1 MAKNP
6 DHPKKPAKAPKS
18 KAPNSKASRPDVQPI
33 GPALAELLNPAIN
46 RGDAGLGSGTG
57 LKLPPDNSW
66 DRRAGGEAAAHRA
79 RASTRG
85 TSADVAKRDASVGG
99 STSRGA
105 PPPNPPIKSG
115 AGSPPQA
122 GEGSRRLANRDDASF
137 SPPPVRRS
145 PWAKADGG
153 EGSGVGGGAANTS
166 GSEFAEGGAAGPSS
180 SEVAETPPTPDPSP
194 PLRGGRGE
202 ESLDESR
209 PGFSESPQR
218 EFAPANYGT
227 AATIPTLDPELA
239 KQLGFTTEE
248 EDAAAMARPPRNKM
262 EALGVAATADALDA
276 LIRDGRPE
284 FKGEDGQIKIWTP
297 HRPPRPEKSEGGQP
311 FVIKSEYEPKG
322 DQPTA
327 IRELV
332 EGIGRLDRTQ
342 VLLGV
347 TGSGK
352 TYTMA
357 KVIEATQRPAIILAP
372 NKTLAAQL
380 YGEFKSFFPD
390 NAVEYF
396 VSYYDYYQPEA
407 YVPRTD
413 TYIEKDSS
421 INEQIDRMRHSATRA
436 LLERDDV
443 IIVASVSCIYGIG
456 SVETYTAM
464 TFALKKGERIDQR
477 QLIAD
482 LVALQYKRTQADF
495 TRGTFRV
502 RGDVIDIFPAHY
514 EDRAWR
520 VNLFGDT
527 VENIEE
533 FDPLTGHKQDE
544 LEFIKIYAN
553 SHYVTPRPTLVQAIK
568 SIKSELKMR
577 LDQLNNQ
584 GRLLEAQRLE
594 QRTTFDLEMM
604 EATGSCAG
612 IENYS
617 RYLTGRR
624 PGEPPPTLFEYVP
637 DNALVFADESH
648 VTVPQIGGMF
658 KGDFRRKATLAEYG
672 FRLPSCM
679 DNRPLRFEE
688 WDMMRPQS
696 VAVSATP
703 SAWEL
708 NESGGVFVEQVIRP
722 TGLIDPPVNIRPART
737 QVDDLVGE
745 VRATAQAGYRSLVTV
760 LTKRMAEDLT
770 EYLHEQGIR
779 VRYMHSD
786 IDTIERIEIIRDLRL
801 GAFDALVGINLLREG
816 LDIPECALVA
826 ILDADKEGFLRSET
840 SLIQTIGRAARNV
853 DGKVILY
860 ADQITGSMQRAIAE
874 TDRRREKQV
883 EYNTANGITPESIK
897 KSIGDIMNS
906 VYERDHVLVE
916 IGDGGMADDVI
927 SIGHNFETVLADLET
942 RMREAAADLNFEEAA
957 RLRDEVK
964 RLRATE
970 LAVVDDPTAKQR
982 TVQGRAGAYAGA
994 KKYGESANLPAS
1006 SLKKRGGGAMR
1017 AGASSPSPRP
1027 SRGEGRSAGG
1037 ASAASK
1043 IHKPHLD
1050 EMHGPESLPYRPGRT
1065 RKPAPDEQGPSTGS
1079 KIFQPTDSRQS
1090 GPEFGPAPRSTG
1102 GAPGHRGGWKKR

>member
-1 MAKNP
+1 MAKKP
-6 DHPKKPAKAPKS
+6 DSPKKPTKSIKTPAAKPGAG
-18 KAPNSKASRPDVQPI
+18 RPDVKPI

-46 RGDAGLGSGTG
+46 RGDAGMGSGTG
-57 LKLPPDNSW
+57 LQPPPSNSFE
-66 DRRAGGEAAAHRA
+66 RRSGGEAAVHRA
-79 RASTRG
+79 RKSTPKKFEGDDLARSSG
-85 TSADVAKRDASVGG
+85 MRPTPLQPFPQPVVAPYAPRLSEQKGLEEAPQANYNTSAS
-99 STSRGA
+99 
-105 PPPNPPIKSG
+105 
-115 AGSPPQA
+115 
-122 GEGSRRLANRDDASF
+122 
-137 SPPPVRRS
+137 
-145 PWAKADGG
+145 
-153 EGSGVGGGAANTS
+153 
-166 GSEFAEGGAAGPSS
+166 
-180 SEVAETPPTPDPSP
+180 
-194 PLRGGRGE
+194 
-202 ESLDESR
+202 
-209 PGFSESPQR
+209 
-218 EFAPANYGT
+218 
-227 AATIPTLDPELA
+227 IPTLDPELA
-239 KQLGFTTEE
+239 KQLGFATEE
-248 EDAAAMARPPRNKM
+248 DDAAAMARPPRNKM
-262 EALGVAATADALDA
+262 EALGVQATADALEA
-276 LIRDGRPE
+276 LVRDGRPE
-284 FKGEDGQIKIWTP
+284 FKDQKVWTP
-297 HRPPRPEKSEGGQP
+297 HRPPRPEKSEGGVR
-311 FVIKSEYEPKG
+311 FELKSEYEPKG

-327 IRELV
+327 IKELV
-332 EGIGRLDRTQ
+332 EGIDRNDRTQ

-380 YGEFKSFFPD
+380 YGEFKNFFPD

-464 TFALKKGERIDQR
+464 TFALKKDERIDQR

-482 LVALQYKRTQADF
+482 LVALQYKRTQHDF

-527 VENIEE
+527 VESIEE

-553 SHYVTPRPTLVQAIK
+553 SHYVTPRPTLIQAMK
-568 SIKSELKMR
+568 SIKEELKWR
-577 LDQLNNQ
+577 LDQLHNQ

-703 SAWEL
+703 SGWEL
-708 NESGGVFVEQVIRP
+708 QESGGVFVEQVIRP
-722 TGLIDPPVNIRPART
+722 TGLIDPPINIRPART
-737 QVDDLVGE
+737 QVDDLLGE
-745 VRATAQAGYRSLVTV
+745 VRATAQAGYRSLITV

-770 EYLHEQGIR
+770 EFLHEQGIR

-826 ILDADKEGFLRSET
+826 VLDADKEGFLRSET

-853 DGKVILY
+853 DGRVILY
-860 ADQITGSMQRAIAE
+860 ADQMTGSMTRAIAE

-883 EYNTANGITPESIK
+883 EYNTLHGITPESVK

-906 VYERDHVLVE
+906 VYEGDRVLVD
-916 IGDGGMADDVI
+916 IGGGMAEDAI
-927 SIGHNFETVLADLET
+927 TIGHNFEAVLADLEV

-970 LAVVDDPTAKQR
+970 LAVVDDPTVKQR
-982 TVQGRAGAYAGA
+982 GVAARGGAYKGE
-994 KKYGESANLPAS
+994 KKYGDAANLPARLDKAAQGKARGKYGKS
-1006 SLKKRGGGAMR
+1006 S
-1017 AGASSPSPRP
+1017 
-1027 SRGEGRSAGG
+1027 SAGG
-1037 ASAASK
+1037 ASSK
-1043 IHKPHLD
+1043 VHKPGLD
-1050 EMHGPESLPYRPGRT
+1050 EMGIANWHEVKPARGKEVERP
-1065 RKPAPDEQGPSTGS
+1065 RKPTLDEMGPGTES
-1079 KIFQPTDSRQS
+1079 KIFQPKNSRES